1 MHMHA
6 LWIGQGHLHFL
17 SLFFKGGPRLFLH
30 KMFIRVRNHTLSPL
44 DLISLVQH
52 ALFFGLHRS
61 IRSTRWLLLI
71 FLVLVH
77 LGLYTLGKWVGRAV
91 ECSRASAG
99 WLFCTRHSR

>member
-6 LWIGQGHLHFL
+6 LWISQGHLHFL

-52 ALFFGLHRS
+52 ALFLDYTDQSDRHGGCCVF
-61 IRSTRWLLLI
+61 I

-77 LGLYTLGKWVGRAV
+77 LGLYTLGEMGGKG
-91 ECSRASAG
+91 G
-99 WLFCTRHSR
+99 